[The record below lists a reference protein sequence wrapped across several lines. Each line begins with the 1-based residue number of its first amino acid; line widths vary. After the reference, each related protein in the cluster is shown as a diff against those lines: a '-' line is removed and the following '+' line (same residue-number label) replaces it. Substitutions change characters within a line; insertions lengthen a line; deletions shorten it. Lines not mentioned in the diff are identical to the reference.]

1 MSNEDN
7 DIIKTTESLED
18 LGLLIDK
25 IRKTVKNKIKNRD
38 RFLGMWLVTS
48 GVSMLGDRL
57 RGKTSN

>member
-25 IRKTVKNKIKNRD
+25 IRKTVKNKIKNKEID
-38 RFLGMWLVTS
+38 FLVCGW
-48 GVSMLGDRL
+48 
-57 RGKTSN
+57 